1 MCWSTHYLN
10 KLEILYLF
18 EIIKL
23 LLNLKIY
30 NVTRMKKLGLIL
42 SMIILLTNFSCS
54 NAGKDNE
61 TKIKIET
68 EYGIIKL
75 KLYNETPL
83 HRDNF
88 IKLINDGVYTNL
100 LFHRVIKNFM
110 IQGGDPTS
118 KNAKSGELV
127 GTGDLGYTI
136 PAEINPRF
144 YHRRGVLAA
153 ARQGDDINPEKRS
166 SASQFYIVQG
176 RKFRSGELD
185 TLQMKMEDARK
196 SSMFQEK
203 IKAAEQE
210 LNKLGADGKQDDL
223 MARYNAI
230 KEEIATEVAKLP
242 SLGFTEEQ
250 RKAYTTI
257 GGFPPLDGKYTV
269 FGEVLEGMDVVD
281 NIAQQETDR
290 FDRPM
295 KDIKFTI
302 TLIK

>member
-1 MCWSTHYLN
+1 
-10 KLEILYLF
+10 
-18 EIIKL
+18 
-23 LLNLKIY
+23 
-30 NVTRMKKLGLIL
+30 MKKLGLIL
-42 SMIILLTNFSCS
+42 SMIILLVNFSCS

-61 TKIKIET
+61 IKIKIET
-68 EYGIIKL
+68 EFGVIKL

-88 IKLINDGVYTNL
+88 IKLINEGVYTDL

-118 KNAKSGELV
+118 KNAKPGDLI

-136 PAEINPRF
+136 PAEINPGF

-153 ARQGDDINPEKRS
+153 ARQSDDINPEKRS

-176 RKFRSGELD
+176 RKFRAGELD

-196 SSMFQEK
+196 STMFQEK

-210 LNKLGADGKQDDL
+210 LNKLGVEGKQDEL
-223 MARYNAI
+223 MARYNTI
-230 KEEIATEVAKLP
+230 KEEVTAEVAKLP
-242 SLGFTEEQ
+242 SLAFTEEQ
-250 RKAYTTI
+250 RQAYTTI
-257 GGFPPLDGKYTV
+257 GGFPPLDGKYTI
-269 FGEVLEGMDVVD
+269 FGEVLEGMEVVD

-290 FDRPM
+290 NDRPM

-302 TLIK
+302 TIIK